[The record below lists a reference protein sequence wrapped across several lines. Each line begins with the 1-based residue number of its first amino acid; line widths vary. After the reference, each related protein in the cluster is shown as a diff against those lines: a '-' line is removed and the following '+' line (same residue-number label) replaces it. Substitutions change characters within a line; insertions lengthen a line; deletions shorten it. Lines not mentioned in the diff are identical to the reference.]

1 MTSPPKTTRGPLRDE
16 ADATSAATQPQP
28 ALPGNG
34 SEHAS
39 DPLADLASSLDLDPL
54 NIALHSAIANVM
66 QDAGDETGSRAH
78 RIALETFDAIAAAA
92 QPRPALAL
100 FNLATYYYLKG
111 DNASAL
117 RWYKHTLEVEPDLA
131 MAHQNLAAVFDLLD
145 RPDDAQVHRNR
156 AYSLQRV
163 FIEPSERASRR
174 VLILCAG
181 RESGNI
187 PIETLLPRATSHLIK
202 YAIDWASEAEDSRL
216 PPFDLVFNTV
226 GDPDV
231 AQPLT
236 PRLEGFAR
244 RCARPLLNRPAAVM
258 RTQRHRLPELLA
270 ALDDVLVPPCVR
282 LEGEYAS
289 PDALAIH
296 LVGLGIGFPLLMR
309 PLAKHGGDGLT
320 LHDSVDTLWPALDKH
335 RAPCYLTMFRN
346 FCSADGYFRKY
357 RIVFVDR
364 EPYAYHLAISS
375 QWMVH
380 YVSAEMTTIPWK
392 LDEER
397 RFLLNT
403 NEALGERAAKAIAA
417 IGRRLDLDYAG
428 IDFTLLEDGRVLVFE
443 ANATM
448 LIHHESPDGVLA
460 HKNPFVQRIA
470 DAFEQLQVS
479 RTRVSR

>member
-1 MTSPPKTTRGPLRDE
+1 MTSASGTAPAPSRDQ
-16 ADATSAATQPQP
+16 ADATSAAPQAQPVS
-28 ALPGNG
+28 PGNG
-34 SEHAS
+34 REHMPAALKE
-39 DPLADLASSLDLDPL
+39 LARLLDLDPL
-54 NIALHSAIANVM
+54 NVALHSTVADAM
-66 QDAGDETGSRAH
+66 HDAGDETGSRAH
-78 RIALETFDAIAAAA
+78 RIALETFEAVAAAA

-100 FNLATYYYLKG
+100 FNLATYYYLKA
-111 DNASAL
+111 DNTSAL
-117 RWYKHTLEVEPDLA
+117 RWYEHTLEVEPNLA
-131 MAHQNLAAVFDLLD
+131 MAHQNLAAVFDLLG
-145 RPDDAQVHRNR
+145 RAGDAQTHRSR

-163 FIEPSERASRR
+163 FVEPSERASRR

-187 PIETLLPRATSHLIK
+187 PIATLLPQATSYLIK
-202 YAIDWASEAEDSRL
+202 YAIDWASEAEDYHL

-236 PRLEGFAR
+236 QRLESFAR
-244 RCARPLLNRPAAVM
+244 RCARPLLNQPAPVM

-270 ALDDVLVPPCVR
+270 GLDDVLVPPCVR
-282 LEGEYAS
+282 LEGTYES
-289 PDALAIH
+289 PDALAHH

-309 PLAKHGGDGLT
+309 PLAKHGGDDLT
-320 LHDSVDTLWPALDKH
+320 LHHSVDTLWPALDALG
-335 RAPCYLTMFRN
+335 APCYLTMFRN

-364 EPYAYHLAISS
+364 EPYAYHLAISP

-380 YVSAEMTTIPWK
+380 YVSAEMTTNPWK

-397 RFLLNT
+397 RFLENT
-403 NEALGERAAKAIAA
+403 SEALGERAAKAIAA

-428 IDFTLLEDGRVLVFE
+428 IDFTLLADGRVLVFE

-448 LIHHESPDGVLA
+448 LIHPESPDGVLA
-460 HKNPFVQRIA
+460 HKNAFVQRIV
-470 DAFEQLQVS
+470 DAFEQLQDS
-479 RTRVSR
+479 RTRAGR